1 MASNQNKGGYSGITV
16 RRTGETPKRSHGLI
30 AGVAV
35 VVVATIVGVAF
46 WLLGDDAKPEPEPQ
60 PNISV
65 KPAKSIERDVAVEQP
80 KPRINHQDKKEV
92 REDKV
97 EKAKPEFVKRP
108 GAMQLPDGRVLTF
121 PVPKE
126 GEYRIVHSHGSTYKC
141 DHLGNWEDITPKP
154 IFDNAFEENLVS
166 LASENGNFI
175 PGMLMGLD
183 DAEVVKMLKKPV
195 QFSPDDSDEVR
206 AKKESVVAAKEE
218 ILQYMAAGGTF
229 DGYIKELREL
239 TVQER
244 GIRSMATKEIVTMLK
259 EGREQDAARF
269 TQELNGKLAEAGL
282 RPMKFPAHITSILDA
297 ATVPEPNATETQY
310 GDIQ

>member
-1 MASNQNKGGYSGITV
+1 MAWNQTKSGYSKISI
-16 RRTGETPKRSHGLI
+16 RRTGIPPKKRRGLL
-30 AGVAV
+30 AGAIIVI
-35 VVVATIVGVAF
+35 VVAFVGVTC
-46 WLLGDDAKPEPEPQ
+46 WLVGDDAKPASASQSEKPD
-60 PNISV
+60 
-65 KPAKSIERDVAVEQP
+65 KPARVVQTADNHPKTPIGHPDRTEERKAA
-80 KPRINHQDKKEV
+80 
-92 REDKV
+92 V
-97 EKAKPEFVKRP
+97 EKAKAEYVKRP
-108 GAMQLPDGRVLTF
+108 GAMQLPDGRVLKF
-121 PVPKE
+121 SAPQE

-206 AKKESVVAAKEE
+206 AKKESVAAAKEE
-218 ILQYMAAGGTF
+218 ILQYMIDGGTF
-229 DGYIKELREL
+229 DGFVKELREQ

-259 EGREQDAARF
+259 EGRDQDAVRF
-269 TQELNGKLAEAGL
+269 TQELNTKLAEAGL
-282 RPMKFPAHITSILDA
+282 RPMKFPSHITSILEN
-297 ATVPEPNATETQY
+297 ATAPEAEATETQN
-310 GDIQ
+310 GDMQ